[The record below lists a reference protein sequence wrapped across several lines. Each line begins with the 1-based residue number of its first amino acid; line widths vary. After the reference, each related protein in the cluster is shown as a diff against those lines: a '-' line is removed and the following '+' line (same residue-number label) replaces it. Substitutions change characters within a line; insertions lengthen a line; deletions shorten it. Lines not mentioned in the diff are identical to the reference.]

1 VILEQITMADFVEG
15 LKKTR
20 TVAIPCGALEEHGPH
35 LPLGTDTI
43 HAHEVCCE
51 AASRRPMFV
60 APHLSYGVV
69 RSTRHH
75 PGTVGIRPATF
86 RALVADLVFDLHRQ
100 GLRHF
105 LIVSGHASGL
115 QIASLTEAGEEL
127 LNTFPDIRMAVVS
140 VLDLAPEAWGQV
152 TECEDDSHAGE
163 VETSVMLHLR
173 PEWVGKDRPRE
184 WPRFPKHL
192 LVRDKLRHWPGGVW
206 GDASLASSDKG
217 RRLFELSVAALVSL
231 VEELESGKWG

>member
-1 VILEQITMADFVEG
+1 MILEQISMADFVEG
-15 LKKTR
+15 LKKSR
-20 TVAIPCGALEEHGPH
+20 TVAIPCGALEEHGTH

-43 HAHEVCCE
+43 HAYEVCRE
-51 AASRRPMFV
+51 AAGRRPLFV
-60 APHLSYGVV
+60 APYLSYGVI
-69 RSTRHH
+69 RSTRNH
-75 PGTVGIRPATF
+75 PGTVGIRPTTF
-86 RALVADLVFDLHRQ
+86 RALVSDIVSDLRRQ

-140 VLDLAPEAWGQV
+140 VLDLAPEAWREV
-152 TECEDDSHAGE
+152 TECGDDSHAGE

-173 PEWVGKDRPRE
+173 PAWVGKDRPRE
-184 WPRFPKHL
+184 WPRFPKHV

-206 GDASLASSDKG
+206 GDASLASPEKG
-217 RRLFELSVAALVSL
+217 KRLFELSVAALVSL
-231 VEELESGKWG
+231 VEELESSYL